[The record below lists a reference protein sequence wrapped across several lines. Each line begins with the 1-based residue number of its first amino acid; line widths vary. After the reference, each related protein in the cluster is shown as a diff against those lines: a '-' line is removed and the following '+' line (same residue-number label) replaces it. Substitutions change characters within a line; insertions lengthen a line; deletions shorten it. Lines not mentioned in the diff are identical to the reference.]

1 VSGEG
6 EMRKKGKKE
15 EDVVRTR
22 RAKKEE

>member
-6 EMRKKGKKE
+6 EMRIRGRKE
-15 EDVVRTR
+15 EDEVRTR